1 MLKHHDKI
9 ERNSILL
16 LILTIIVISIGGI
29 VEIVPLFRIETTIEK
44 VDGIRPYTPLELV
57 GAKIYKREG
66 CYGCHSQQVRVL
78 RDEVERYGHYSI
90 AAESMYDYPF
100 QWGSKRTGPDLA
112 RLGGK
117 YSDEWHTRH
126 LINPRDVV
134 PESIM
139 PGYKF
144 LIDRDAVLSSIGDDM
159 NVLRKLGVPYNDE
172 MIQNAVSDGMLQ
184 ASTDREVEGLL
195 KRYGKKVNIR
205 DFDSNANRVTEMD
218 ALVAY
223 LQMLGTLV
231 DFSNFEP
238 IGYHKKTLKEKISNQ
253 KNSSSKDESQNIS
266 ENNNDKNSEKNS
278 NKSLPNNQKIND
290 NNDKN
295 INNIN
300 TEMLNTNKLKNDKL
314 NVEKITEEKINE
326 EKINTNQIKENKIK
340 TNKLN
345 YKSTEVN

>member
-231 DFSNFEP
+231 DFSSFEP
-238 IGYHKKTLKEKISNQ
+238 IGYHKKTLKQKISNQ
-253 KNSSSKDESQNIS
+253 KNSSPKNESKNII
-266 ENNNDKNSEKNS
+266 ENNDVKNSNKDS

-290 NNDKN
+290 DNDKN